1 MEWLNDVFPIIL
13 YTLGSILLVVM
24 IVLVIHLIRTIK
36 NLNVTLN
43 DIQDK
48 SKKLDNLFTVIDN
61 ATDAL
66 ANISDKFIYLIVNAI
81 TGVISKFKNKGGEEE
96 NE

>member
-43 DIQDK
+43 DIQEK